1 MRHLSAF
8 ATVGVMAL
16 ACSSGEQSPHGGAGA
31 GGKGGAGVSGAGGS
45 PLAGSG
51 GGAGMSAAGTG
62 AGGATTGG
70 SAGSTSAGAGGSNLA
85 GVGGAGAGGSSA
97 GDAGTTAAG
106 AGSPPGGA
114 AGAAGAAAASGAAGS
129 AGSAGSGGSL
139 SGMPTEETLAAL
151 DTVRQEHG
159 VAALDGEI
167 YVVGGYIPQATDTVR
182 AYNPTTMMWRDA
194 PDLPGALNHANVGSA
209 NGKLYV
215 LGFFDGGD
223 QTTAN
228 ATSFAFDGSSWEEV
242 EGLPA
247 GTQRAAACVA
257 SLGDRIYLFGGRHE
271 ARSVAL
277 AAVYDAVGDA
287 WTELPDMPV
296 AREHCVAGAIGGKI
310 YIAAGRADDITSVE
324 ASTLEFDPASP
335 GYVQK
340 RPIPTPRGG
349 VAGAVLGGRLFVFG
363 GEGNDDD
370 PSGVFSDIES
380 YDPVTDEW
388 EAHPPMQVPRHG
400 MGAAEVGGRI
410 YLPAGADRQGGG
422 AVDTVSVF
430 YYD

>member
-1 MRHLSAF
+1 MRHLGAF
-8 ATVGVMAL
+8 ATVGLLVL
-16 ACSSGEQSPHGGAGA
+16 VGCSSGEQAPRGGAGA
-31 GGKGGAGVSGAGGS
+31 GGGAGMLGAGGS
-45 PLAGSG
+45 PVSGNGGSPSSGAAGMGLG
-51 GGAGMSAAGTG
+51 GGVMGGT
-62 AGGATTGG
+62 
-70 SAGSTSAGAGGSNLA
+70 AGSTSAGAAGSDSA
-85 GVGGAGAGGSSA
+85 GRGGAGAAGTSA
-97 GDAGTTAAG
+97 GDAGTMAAG

-114 AGAAGAAAASGAAGS
+114 AGSSGS
-129 AGSAGSGGSL
+129 AGSAGSGGAAGAL
-139 SGMPTEETLAAL
+139 SGTPTEETLAAL

-159 VAALDGEI
+159 VGALDGEI
-167 YVVGGYIPQATDTVR
+167 YVVGGYVPQATDTVR
-182 AYNPTTMMWRDA
+182 AYSPATMTWRDA
-194 PDLPGALNHANVGSA
+194 PDFPGALNHGNVGSA

-228 ATSFAFDGSSWEEV
+228 PQSFAFDGTSWEEV
-242 EGLPA
+242 EPSPT

-277 AAVYDAVGDA
+277 ASVYDAVGDA

-310 YIAAGRADDITSVE
+310 YIAAGRTDDITAVE
-324 ASTLEFDPASP
+324 ASTLEFDPQNPS
-335 GYVQK
+335 YVQK
-340 RPIPTPRGG
+340 QPIPTPRGG

-370 PSGVFSDIES
+370 PAGVFPDIES

-388 EAHPPMQVPRHG
+388 EAHPPMDVPRHG
-400 MGAAEVGGRI
+400 MGAAELEGRI

>member
-1 MRHLSAF
+1 MRHISAF
-8 ATVGVMAL
+8 ATISAMAL
-16 ACSSGEQSPHGGAGA
+16 ACSSDEQSPHGGAGM
-31 GGKGGAGVSGAGGS
+31 SGAGGS

-51 GGAGMSAAGTG
+51 SGGGAGLSAAGTG

-70 SAGSTSAGAGGSNLA
+70 SAGSTSAGAAGSNLA
-85 GVGGAGAGGSSA
+85 GLGGAGAGGSSA

-114 AGAAGAAAASGAAGS
+114 AGAAAAAGAAGAAGSAASAGS

-182 AYNPTTMMWRDA
+182 AYDPATMMWRDA
-194 PDLPGALNHANVGSA
+194 PDFPGALNHANVGSA
-209 NGKLYV
+209 NDKLYV

-228 ATSFAFDGSSWEEV
+228 AASFAFDGSSWEEV

-324 ASTLEFDPASP
+324 ASTLEFDPESP

-340 RPIPTPRGG
+340 QPIPTPRGG

-370 PSGVFSDIES
+370 PSGVFSNIES

-410 YLPAGADRQGGG
+410 YLPAGADREGGG